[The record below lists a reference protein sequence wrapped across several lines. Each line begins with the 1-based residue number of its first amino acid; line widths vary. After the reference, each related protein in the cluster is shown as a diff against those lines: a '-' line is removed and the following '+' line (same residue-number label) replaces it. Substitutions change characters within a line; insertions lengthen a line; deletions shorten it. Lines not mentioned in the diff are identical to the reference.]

1 MNTPS
6 VVREPCGEF
15 ARSLDRRSFLL
26 LLGRT
31 LACAAASAALSGC
44 GEDEAPVEESAPEAS
59 GVSLDGEPETGVE
72 VSLTV
77 EPDVLVVD
85 NPPDLDELENALS
98 NLEMMQ
104 LLLVVQ
110 GLEEMTGEQVDIF
123 GIAAEL
129 DVLPDDPE
137 ALRSLTAEELE
148 ALAWQAW
155 REIAVRYGLDVPS
168 SPPLSFDEYVRTPR
182 ELEMLTE
189 EDLPDR
195 ESVRAFVDEKLA
207 EARDESGGDP
217 QIEALTGDLKEF
229 AAAVFA
235 LVDGLQ
241 DIEVEPPSELAALT
255 TAAVAGTEI
264 TFELRLDA
272 APEGVDVLP
281 VEISGN
287 ASELL
292 DLPAE
297 SLTVSPGDS
306 LRFTAT
312 VKDAPLSPE
321 ETQIEP
327 DASGGLPGRR
337 ARRRPDMA
345 RDTIN
350 HLIVDTARG
359 ASLKVVETG
368 DDGEQRVVFTAEC
381 IYIAVYEGYMG
392 DGISVRGDLLSVG
405 RVIFHSQVKEDCEA
419 EATEILAAQ
428 TDRLTR
434 LQTLYTIWTG
444 GFALLIAA
452 VSVPAAIVAFAVSEY
467 AKAELAIYHRRV
479 LARLEQ
485 ELRDACKYRL
495 TRAKA
500 NDYLRQLA
508 EECDKRAR
516 R

>member
-1 MNTPS
+1 MNKPLVTK
-6 VVREPCGEF
+6 EPRGEF
-15 ARSLDRRSFLL
+15 ACSLDRRSFLR
-26 LLGRT
+26 LLGQT
-31 LACAAASAALSGC
+31 LAYAAASAALSGC
-44 GEDEAPVEESAPEAS
+44 GEDEEPVEDSASEAS

-104 LLLVVQ
+104 FLMVFQ
-110 GLEEMTGEQVDIF
+110 GLEEMTGEEVDLF

-148 ALAWQAW
+148 ALAWETW
-155 REIAVRYGLDVPS
+155 RDIAAGYGLDVPS
-168 SPPLSFDEYVRTPR
+168 SPPLSFDEYVRTPG

-195 ESVRAFVDEKLA
+195 ESVRAFVQEKLA
-207 EARDESGGDP
+207 EARDEAGGDP
-217 QIEALTGDLKEF
+217 QIEAL
-229 AAAVFA
+229 
-235 LVDGLQ
+235 VDGLAEYVPSIFAFIDRLE
-241 DIEVEPPSELAALT
+241 DIEIEMPPELAALT
-255 TAAVAGTEI
+255 TTAVAETEI

-272 APEGVDVLP
+272 APEGMNVLP

-297 SLTVSPGDS
+297 PLTVSPVDS
-306 LRFTAT
+306 LRFTAI
-312 VKDAPLSPE
+312 VKDAPISPE

-327 DASGGLPGRR
+327 DTSGGLPGRR

-350 HLIVDTARG
+350 HLIVDTVRG

-368 DDGEQRVVFTAEC
+368 DDGKQRVVFTAEC

-392 DGISVRGDLLSVG
+392 DGISVRGKLLSVG

-434 LQTLYTIWTG
+434 LQAWYTVWTG
-444 GFALLIAA
+444 GFALLVATVSVVAA
-452 VSVPAAIVAFAVSEY
+452 VAVFAVSEY
-467 AKAELAIYHRRV
+467 AKAELAIYHRRM

-485 ELRDACKYRL
+485 ELRDACKHRL

-500 NDYLRQLA
+500 NDYLRQLT
-508 EECDKRAR
+508 EECDKRVR